1 MNRPIDASRN
11 RSRALS
17 TALFSIS
24 FACTL
29 VLVTG
34 CGRDP
39 LTASNIVDLIEN
51 NQPPE
56 GLPAGP
62 ASGSPDASVNDTP
75 STTDPNQVNNQTEV
89 NIVTPPAPVGEAP
102 SLPAIQFEYA
112 NVTLPAHFQ
121 QGGRGGTV
129 VSADNTPNDNRI
141 TNAGAT
147 LGRVLFYDKRLSA
160 NNTVSC
166 SSCHQQAAG
175 FADPVALS
183 MGFVGGLTGRRSMGL
198 TNARFYERDR
208 FFWDERAATLEDQVL
223 MPIQDSVEMGMSLDD
238 LITKLSATSYYAP
251 LFEDAFG
258 SGTVTTAR
266 ISRSL
271 AHFVRSMVSFESKYD
286 AAFVNGNP
294 NFRNAL
300 TAQEDRGRRIF
311 DQNCANC
318 HETNGQISDQPRNT
332 GLDAVTT
339 DEGAGRGRFKSPSL
353 RNIAV
358 RAPYMHDGR
367 FGTLREV
374 VNFYNTGIQRNP
386 NLDNRLRTQN
396 GAPRRMNL
404 DGNEINSLIAFM
416 ETLTDNAFLTD
427 PKFSDPFAE

>member
-1 MNRPIDASRN
+1 MNHPIGTSH
-11 RSRALS
+11 RSSKTLFAGLSCKVCSVALL
-17 TALFSIS
+17 TN
-24 FACTL
+24 
-29 VLVTG
+29 

-39 LTASNIVDLIEN
+39 LTASNIADFIEN
-51 NQPPE
+51 NRPPE
-56 GLPAGP
+56 GTSTPADGSATP
-62 ASGSPDASVNDTP
+62 AIGNAPTA
-75 STTDPNQVNNQTEV
+75 DPNQVNNQTEV
-89 NIVTPPAPVGEAP
+89 NSVTPPADDAVVPN
-102 SLPAIQFEYA
+102 LPAALFEYA
-112 NVTLPAHFQ
+112 AVTLPAHFR

-129 VSADNTPNDNRI
+129 VAADNTPTDNPI
-141 TNAGAT
+141 TNPGAT
-147 LGRVLFYDKRLSA
+147 PGRVLFYDKQLSA

-166 SSCHQQAAG
+166 ASCHQQSAG
-175 FADPVALS
+175 FADPVPLS
-183 MGFVGGLTGRRSMGL
+183 TGFEGGLTGRRSMGL
-198 TNARFYERDR
+198 TNARFYDRGR

-223 MPIQDSVEMGMSLDD
+223 SPIQDAVEMGMNLDD
-238 LITKLSATSYYAP
+238 LVTKLSSTNYYGP

-258 SGTVTTAR
+258 SRTVTSER

-271 AHFVRSMVSFESKYD
+271 AQFVRSMVSFQSKYD

-294 NFRNAL
+294 DFRNVL
-300 TAQEDRGRRIF
+300 TAEEDRGRRIF

-367 FGTLREV
+367 FETLREV

-386 NLDNRLRTQN
+386 NLDNRLRARG

-404 DGNEINSLIAFM
+404 DANEINALITFIEA
-416 ETLTDNAFLTD
+416 LTDNTFLTD
-427 PKFSDPFAE
+427 PKFSNPFE